1 MAPVVASPR
10 EIGDGVRMG
19 LSTWFFI
26 RPRPGELRPVA
37 LRRIEDFFSGGGR
50 LPADDD
56 GRVQYAEVMVR
67 LEQRRAVEVV
77 RVSYFQCRAQADGT
91 LDRQHYM
98 AMTATALEAASHGII
113 SSRPPPGVLNAEHR
127 FAQRRFD
134 HLSRWTPS
142 ETEVEVLRELVNR
155 KAGRELM

>member
-1 MAPVVASPR
+1 MESQ
-10 EIGDGVRMG
+10 GDFGDVVRMG

-37 LRRIEDFFSGGGR
+37 LRRIEDFFNGDGQ
-50 LPADDD
+50 LPADDE

-67 LEQRRAVEVV
+67 LEDRRAVEVV
-77 RVSYFQCRAQADGT
+77 RLSYFQCRAQADGT

-98 AMTATALEAASHGII
+98 AMTATALEAASRGII
-113 SSRPPPGVLNAEHR
+113 SPQPTPGVVDAEHR

-134 HLSRWTPS
+134 HLSRWAPS
-142 ETEVEVLRELVNR
+142 KAEEELLRVLVNR
-155 KAGRELM
+155 KARRELL